1 LGQVAIEEAFTL
13 SQDTHVAPS
22 WALRDATGQLSLL
35 LPPTDPTS
43 ARHGAWA
50 IWRYHVLLEPTA
62 RDDADSARDDAIGAR
77 DDAPPAAPT
86 LYVWS
91 RRPLARS
98 MQVLTTAP
106 PPLSSPQ
113 VRVVPPTSRPQH
125 ASAHHGAPPS
135 PPHRHVWS
143 RLLSRRPWSPLARPL
158 SAIALPDGVTSPNL
172 DEIAS
177 SGAVLS
183 VQQALATALPPNLG
197 ARDHSAA
204 PGAVLSVRGR
214 LHELTIRHEAG
225 EIARDRAATVD
236 GAHNGAHTP
245 GGARRGGKRTLTL
258 ALRDMNNAAS
268 QLDVYV
274 QAAAHIRLPA
284 ELLLGCEVGLMADD

>member
-1 LGQVAIEEAFTL
+1 MAIEEACTL
-13 SQDTHVAPS
+13 SQDTHGAPS

-50 IWRYHVLLEPTA
+50 IWRYHVLLEPTP
-62 RDDADSARDDAIGAR
+62 RDDAIGARYDAIGAR

-91 RRPLARS
+91 HGC
-98 MQVLTTAP
+98 
-106 PPLSSPQ
+106 
-113 VRVVPPTSRPQH
+113 SRPQH
-125 ASAHHGAPPS
+125 ASAHHRART

-158 SAIALPDGVTSPNL
+158 SALALPDGVTKPNPE
-172 DEIAS
+172 EIAS
-177 SGAVLS
+177 SSAVLS
-183 VQQALATALPPNLG
+183 VQQALATPLRPNLG
-197 ARDHSAA
+197 ARDQTAA
-204 PGAVLSVRGR
+204 ASAVLSVRGR

-225 EIARDRAATVD
+225 EIARDCTGAVD
-236 GAHNGAHTP
+236 GARTP
-245 GGARRGGKRTLTL
+245 GGARRVGKRTFTLT
-258 ALRDMNNAAS
+258 LRDMSNAAS

-274 QAAAHIRLPA
+274 QAAAHVRLPA
-284 ELLLGCEVGLMADD
+284 EMLLGCEVGLMTDD

>member
-1 LGQVAIEEAFTL
+1 MAIEEAFTL
-13 SQDTHVAPS
+13 SQDTHGAPS

-43 ARHGAWA
+43 ARNGAWA

-62 RDDADSARDDAIGAR
+62 RDDASSARDDAVGAR
-77 DDAPPAAPT
+77 DDAPPAPT

-98 MQVLTTAP
+98 MQVLTT
-106 PPLSSPQ
+106 
-113 VRVVPPTSRPQH
+113 
-125 ASAHHGAPPS
+125 APPS

-172 DEIAS
+172 DES
-177 SGAVLS
+177 AVLS
-183 VQQALATALPPNLG
+183 VQQALATALHSNLG
-197 ARDHSAA
+197 ARDQAAA

-225 EIARDRAATVD
+225 EIARDRAGTVD

-284 ELLLGCEVGLMADD
+284 ELLLGCEVGLMPDG

>member
-1 LGQVAIEEAFTL
+1 MAIEEAFTL
-13 SQDTHVAPS
+13 SQDTHGAPS

-62 RDDADSARDDAIGAR
+62 QDDADSARDDAIGAR

-106 PPLSSPQ
+106 PP
-113 VRVVPPTSRPQH
+113 
-125 ASAHHGAPPS
+125 S
-135 PPHRHVWS
+135 PPHRHVWT

-284 ELLLGCEVGLMADD
+284 ELLLGCEVGQLTDD